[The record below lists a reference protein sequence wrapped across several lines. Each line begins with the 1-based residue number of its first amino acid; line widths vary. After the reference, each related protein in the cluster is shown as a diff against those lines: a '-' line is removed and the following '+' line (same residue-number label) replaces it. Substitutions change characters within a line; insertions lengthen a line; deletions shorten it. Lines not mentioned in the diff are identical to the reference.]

1 MDKFQERKL
10 KEACER
16 KFKISLIDM
25 KDCCV
30 TNQDYMLIK
39 YDDKIFLVI
48 DCSSYQNIV
57 RTSMVEAEDS
67 YMRISWDILVN
78 SEIDFFHDNPK
89 YRGVLWQSLDRLERE
104 FLQREIP
111 LEKVNADVYWER
123 IYTNPVIYQKALK
136 ALYDTFPKKDKLLN
150 NIVRIGFNE
159 NCEDLLIN
167 CKKIDRIEV
176 FSRLVKFNGHLLM
189 TFGNEKSDMD
199 KSFIDFYS
207 TTGLRHKNLYNS
219 LMEAKLK

>member
-1 MDKFQERKL
+1 MDNFQERKL
-10 KEACER
+10 KQACEQ

-39 YDDKIFLVI
+39 FDDKIFLVV

-57 RTSMVEAEDS
+57 GTSMVEAEDS
-67 YMRISWDILVN
+67 YIRISWDILVN
-78 SEIDFFHDNPK
+78 SEIDYFHDNPK
-89 YRGVLWQSLDRLERE
+89 YRGALWQSLDRLERE
-104 FLQREIP
+104 FLQHEIP
-111 LEKVNADVYWER
+111 LEKMKEGAYWER
-123 IYTNPVIYQKALK
+123 IYVNPVIYQKALK
-136 ALYDTFPKKDKLLN
+136 ALYETFPKKDKLVD

-167 CKKIDRIEV
+167 CKKIDRIEI
-176 FSRLVKFNGHLLM
+176 FSRLIKFNGHLLM